1 MTFEDNE
8 MKKSEESEEEET
20 VDQLTQLIH
29 VFTQGALMDVQG
41 DQSDDK
47 VQLYLNVM
55 NKYSSVR
62 LAVQ

>member
-47 VQLYLNVM
+47 V
-55 NKYSSVR
+55 
-62 LAVQ
+62 